1 MAGQFQFADEV
12 ERFVKIFSTFRGKR
26 IVLYGTGR
34 MTATLL
40 QGLTGFQIV
49 GLCDRDKNLAGTM
62 LYGLPVL
69 TQKQAEEQGEI
80 LVINTGESY
89 WTTIYKRIQGWK
101 LPIYFTNGQRAKLPN
116 TDERKF
122 PHWEKSYAELRY
134 IIRAHDMISFDIFDT
149 LVMRKVFLPIDVYR
163 IMEERL
169 DRQTGKKTHFQ
180 EVRQRA
186 SRLLANPTLSEI
198 YDKMAEM
205 LGKPRAEMD
214 AWQAMELETDKAL
227 LVGREDMIAL
237 CRETMEEK
245 PVFLISDMHYESD
258 VLQALLAQCGL
269 SVRREQILVSCE
281 QKMAKTDRDWW
292 PHYKKNY
299 VGDKKA
305 LHIGDDR
312 NADILGAEACGITAY
327 QVMSAMELWEHS
339 SVKDVLPSVSSLYS
353 SLTMGLLGAQIFNSP
368 FSLNVTKGLIRFASE
383 KEAGFCV
390 MGALLES
397 FAGWLWRMTQEKEI
411 HTLLFFGRDG
421 YLLRSLYEYFI
432 LGRKPEGEYGRKSIY
447 LEISRSAVWSAA
459 IFDEADIYEIAA
471 FPFTGTFCEFLA
483 ERYDVAIDVE
493 GEGAERSVSDL
504 QKTPGA
510 LHRQLAMYKEDILKQ
525 SGNEREAYRRYFD
538 SLGEKKH
545 FAVVDTMFQGTI
557 QQYLSRILGQR
568 LEGFY
573 LCVYT
578 GKDNPCLHNNA
589 MYSCLKG
596 TEGTGAAA
604 VRSCFS
610 YRWVEFMDAFFTAPE
625 GMLKYI
631 CADNQM
637 VRAPQ
642 MTNQKNFSIRE
653 EMAEG
658 IQHFMDQMREMQER
672 LGIEIVQDA
681 DWADLLFGHFMDGG
695 FQPSERMTQAFFV
708 DNQVMTKREM
718 PVWEGMAPTSKEHD
732 RA

>member
-12 ERFVKIFSTFRGKR
+12 ERFTKIFAAFRDKR
-26 IVLYGTGR
+26 VVLYGTGR

-49 GLCDRDKNLAGTM
+49 GVCDRDRELAGTM
-62 LYGLPVL
+62 MYGLPVL
-69 TQKQAEEQGEI
+69 TQKEAEEQADI

-89 WTTIYKRIQGWK
+89 WTTIYKRIQGWR
-101 LPIYFTNGQRAKLPN
+101 LPIYFTNGQRAKLPHTN
-116 TDERKF
+116 ERKF
-122 PHWEKSYAELRY
+122 PHWKKSYAELRRV
-134 IIRAHDMISFDIFDT
+134 IRAHDMISFDIFDT

-169 DRQTGKKTHFQ
+169 DKQTGKKTHFQ
-180 EVRQRA
+180 EIRQRA

-198 YDKMAEM
+198 YDKMAAL

-227 LVGREDMIAL
+227 LVGREDMIRL
-237 CRETMEEK
+237 CRETMAEK

-258 VLQALLAQCGL
+258 VLQELLAQCGL

-281 QKMAKTDRDWW
+281 QKMAKTDHDWW

-312 NADILGAEACGITAY
+312 NADILRAEACGITAY

-339 SVKDVLPSVSSLYS
+339 SVKDILPSVSSLYS

-368 FSLNVTKGLIRFASE
+368 FSLNATKGTIRFDSE
-383 KEAGFCV
+383 KEAGFCM

-397 FAGWLWRMTQEKEI
+397 FSAWLWKMTQEKKI

-421 YLLRSLYEYFI
+421 YLLRPLYEHFI
-432 LGRKPEGEYGRKSIY
+432 LSRKRKSEYGKKSIY

-471 FPFTGTFCEFLA
+471 FPFTGTFREFLA
-483 ERYDVAIDVE
+483 ERYDVTIDVAA
-493 GEGAERSVSDL
+493 EGAERSVSDL
-504 QKTPGA
+504 QKKPGV
-510 LHRQLAMYKEDILKQ
+510 LNRQLAVYKENIIKQ
-525 SGNEREAYRRYFD
+525 SANERKAYRHYFD

-545 FAVVDTMFQGTI
+545 FAVVDTMFHGTI
-557 QQYLSRILGQR
+557 QQYLSRILQQR

-578 GKDNPCLHNNA
+578 GKDNPCLQNNV

-596 TEGTGAAA
+596 TEGTDDTA

-610 YRWVEFMDAFFTAPE
+610 YRRGEFMDAFFTSPE

-631 CADNQM
+631 RADNQM

-653 EMAEG
+653 DMAEG
-658 IQHFMDQMREMQER
+658 IRCFMDQMREMEEV
-672 LGIEIVQDA
+672 LGIELSRDA
-681 DWADLLFGHFMDGG
+681 DWADMLFGYFMDGG
-695 FQPSERMTQAFFV
+695 FQPSERMARAFFF
-708 DNQVMTKREM
+708 DDQVMTRREM
-718 PVWEGMAPTSKEHD
+718 AVWEGLTSTYEEPD
-732 RA
+732 D